1 MTPDQI
7 IQWLRAVGAY
17 IEIDY
22 PSTVRSVSITPDEI
36 VHFAQLVA
44 SHKQEQCA
52 KVCEVVGSEY
62 DDQEIHAGWCAAAI
76 RALKD

>member
-7 IQWLRAVGAY
+7 IQWRKEANDYAGLHYDKVLCPDDWQRLR
-17 IEIDY
+17 D
-22 PSTVRSVSITPDEI
+22 TR
-36 VHFAQLVA
+36 FAQLVA

-52 KVCEVVGSEY
+52 QVCDDSSAKGSNEAY
-62 DDQEIHAGWCAAAI
+62 VLAKAI

>member
-7 IQWLRAVGAY
+7 IQRAREAGAGVDQTGFGPV
-17 IEIDY
+17 ISFSG
-22 PSTVRSVSITPDEI
+22 PQLTR
-36 VHFAQLVA
+36 FAQLVA

-52 KVCEVVGSEY
+52 VVCEAVGSEY